1 MVQGIILENP
11 TNSGVIRLWILKLG
25 LQEIQGYRTRLV
37 ALIFLGCKGQ
47 LTRVLA
53 ENSSV
58 TLTVIKVGTKESLSS
73 YKKKIDSLLYQ
84 P

>member
-1 MVQGIILENP
+1 MDDPLNLRFSASTAFRYLPSSI
-11 TNSGVIRLWILKLG
+11 
-25 LQEIQGYRTRLV
+25 

-53 ENSSV
+53 KNFYAK
-58 TLTVIKVGTKESLSS
+58 LNIIKVGTKESLSS
-73 YKKKIDSLLYQ
+73 YKKKIDYLLYQ